1 MSSAVRLGV
10 VGLGTMG
17 RNHVRVARGLPELE
31 LTAVFDPQP
40 GPTMSGEPIVGSL
53 DELIEAVDAAVVAVP
68 TEDHLAVAG
77 ALVSARKHVLVE
89 KPLAHDVDAAEQL
102 AAAGRA
108 SDVVVAVGHIE
119 RFNAAVRELGR
130 RLAAGELG
138 EVHQVSTSRQGPFP
152 ARIKDVGVVKDLA
165 THDIDLVQFISGRK
179 YQSVSART
187 AHRSGR
193 PHEDLVSAVCTLDD
207 GTIVNH
213 MVNWLTPTKE
223 RQVVVTGEM
232 GRFVADTLTS
242 DLTFWANASV
252 PTEWDQISRFRG
264 VSEGDM
270 IRYAFPKAEPLQTE
284 LEGFRDAIALGKG
297 DIVTAHEGV
306 DVLRVAEAMLT
317 SAANGTAEA
326 IV

>member
-17 RNHVRVARGLPELE
+17 RNHVRVARGLPDLE

>member
-17 RNHVRVARGLPELE
+17 RNHVRVARGLPDLE

-77 ALVSARKHVLVE
+77 ALGSARKHVLVE